1 MSLERKLQHLTL
13 IEDWFDS
20 TIENR
25 NLTQL
30 FIDAIGASSVFF
42 SIYVSIRKNP
52 ENATQEATETYN
64 YYNVG
69 FTTLEISEYFN
80 AKFSLNYFGYCFR
93 DNNDYYKLRDRIRAI
108 YTANKYKYMKFVEV
122 LGYRYNPLYN
132 VDGTELYSRAE
143 SIGDATQVRTPKGK
157 VITTSGTKN
166 NNVIGDSET
175 IYYKNPYDNNSTA
188 ATVVDNKT
196 KTNAVTTEQEYSNDY
211 TETND
216 YNNVPAYKYKFDE
229 TEQEWIKDGVFTVGA
244 KDNAFGEGFSGP
256 ERYYAEKRIRQGNIG
271 VTKST
276 ELLRDQREIV
286 KFNILDE
293 FFKDLEKEIV
303 VGIYD

>member
-1 MSLERKLQHLTL
+1 MSLERKLRNLTL
-13 IEDWFDS
+13 IESWYES
-20 TIENR
+20 EVTGR
-25 NLTQL
+25 TLQSL
-30 FIDAIGASSVFF
+30 FSDAMPDNVF
-42 SIYVSIRKNP
+42 SYIYVSIRQNP
-52 ENATQEATETYN
+52 QNATQEQTETYN

-69 FTTLEISEYFN
+69 SPVGDIADYFN
-80 AKFSLNYFGYCFR
+80 TKFSLNYFAYNFNSL
-93 DNNDYYKLRDRIRAI
+93 DQYMQLKTRIQSI
-108 YTANKYKYMKFVEV
+108 YLTNKYKYMKLIEA

-143 SIGDATQVRTPKGK
+143 SIGDATQIRTPKGK

-175 IYYKNPYDNNSTA
+175 VYYKNPYDNNSEN

-196 KTNAVTTEQEYSNDY
+196 KTNAVTTEQEYSSDY

-229 TEQEWIKDGVFTVGA
+229 TEQKWIQDGVFTVGA